1 MIHLY
6 KSPVHTILDRN
17 LNFVMKKIS
26 VLWVKLIK
34 PGLNPFNPFQ
44 VIFLDCNCI
53 WMKEQP

>member
-26 VLWVKLIK
+26 VLCAVGEI
-34 PGLNPFNPFQ
+34 N
-44 VIFLDCNCI
+44 
-53 WMKEQP
+53 

>member
-6 KSPVHTILDRN
+6 KSPVHIILDRN

-34 PGLNPFNPFQ
+34 PGLNPFNPFL
-44 VIFLDCNCI
+44 VIFLDVI
-53 WMKEQP
+53 VSG

>member
-34 PGLNPFNPFQ
+34 PGLNPFNPFL